1 MNHKAITAPVGDVPE
16 DPNLARAKGP
26 DLALT
31 KARARCRELSRQ
43 LLEAYDGLREAADG
57 SLSHA
62 EAEGHFDNAL
72 DGLKCTL
79 SDFGVYLAFS
89 VFHRAEQDYR
99 QRNPTTQIP
108 SNPFGTLIEFDET
121 SYEPEELYYHG
132 NPDLEKFPL
141 SEDQGWKLAVA
152 MTALPPE
159 LVVAIEDMP
168 FKMSVRTGHS
178 GYRCE
183 AELYDLIG
191 RLVEPFLTCSNE
203 PAEFM
208 PHQEDM
214 EVLARAYLDKA
225 IELHCYYFF
234 KGACDAETE
243 AMRLTAR
250 FEDVAKY
257 LGQAKRQEIIDLV
270 DKRGYETSGDE
281 WEAFKS
287 TSEGFWST
295 PADREAILRLAASL
309 PDDLSQLDIGG
320 EFYEV
325 LEQARG
331 GRKAEEDD
339 GRDGECE
346 IFDPVDP
353 KKGN

>member
-1 MNHKAITAPVGDVPE
+1 MNHKISTAPFGGVPG
-16 DPNLARAKGP
+16 DPNVERMKESEPALTTARAQ
-26 DLALT
+26 
-31 KARARCRELSRQ
+31 CREQSHQ
-43 LLEAYDGLREAADG
+43 LLEAYDKLTKAMDG

-62 EAEGHFDNAL
+62 EAEGQFDNAL

-108 SNPFGTLIEFDET
+108 SDPFGTLIEFDANG
-121 SYEPEELYYHG
+121 YDPEELYYHG

-141 SEDQGWKLAVA
+141 SEDRGWKLAVA

-178 GYRCE
+178 CYRCE
-183 AELYDLIG
+183 TELYDLIG
-191 RLVEPFLTCSNE
+191 RLVEPLLTCSNE

-225 IELHCYYFF
+225 IELHCYSFVN
-234 KGACDAETE
+234 GACDAETE
-243 AMRLTAR
+243 AMRVTAR
-250 FEDVAKY
+250 FEVVAKY

-287 TSEGFWST
+287 TAEGFWST
-295 PADREAILRLAASL
+295 PADRGAILRLAASL
-309 PDDLSQLDIGG
+309 PDDLSQLGIGS
-320 EFYEV
+320 EYCEV

-331 GRKAEEDD
+331 GRNPEEEDRNED
-339 GRDGECE
+339 D
-346 IFDPVDP
+346 
-353 KKGN
+353 